1 MYGAQP
7 NPIIE
12 YTHGMAVDDL
22 TASIPPLATCVG
34 LLVTEGTEPID
45 CRMILERLPVPCHA
59 IAFVTDKSL
68 RRKQRIVSG
77 VALTQQHGCLCRV
90 FASPEEAR
98 MWLQVQMASNL
109 L

>member
-12 YTHGMAVDDL
+12 YTPGMALDDL
-22 TASIPPLATCVG
+22 TLSITPLATCVG

-68 RRKQRIVSG
+68 RRKQRIVGS
-77 VALTQQHGCLCRV
+77 VALTKQHSCLCRV

-98 MWLQVQMASNL
+98 MWLQTRLTS
-109 L
+109 